1 MLKQK
6 IQVLFLSCLILVCT
20 VFTVHAET
28 AGRQLP
34 LDQEK
39 LQAVGKQDS
48 RGEAC
53 SCYALAYCRTIL
65 DGTVHSFSEYNQNG
79 DTEFNVLCVW
89 SKGGYASVTAESRQQ
104 VLQACYDSINAG
116 RPLILHVRTKYSQHW
131 VTVVGYRNVKNVKEM
146 TEENL
151 LIIDPLSGY
160 DGTLLVNPY
169 SLYDYRYIKTDKGSA
184 AACVTQT
191 EAAPENTPEAD
202 TPPADVPSA
211 DVPSVNVSEAGQ
223 EQLTGDADGNGSV
236 NAGDALLV
244 LKYAAQMTRLPD
256 RDMEKADV
264 NGDGVV
270 NAKDALEIL
279 RHSAKMADVFSK
291 DLQATCSSGISLP

>member
-6 IQVLFLSCLILVCT
+6 IQVLVLCCLILVCT
-20 VFTVHAET
+20 VFTVHAEA
-28 AGRQLP
+28 AGRLLP
-34 LDQEK
+34 LDREK

-48 RGEAC
+48 KGEAC

-79 DTEFNVLCVW
+79 NTEFNVLCVW
-89 SKGGYASVTAESRQQ
+89 SKGGYASVTAENRQQ

-116 RPLILHVRTKYSQHW
+116 RPLILHVKTKYSQHW
-131 VTVVGYRNVKNVKEM
+131 VTVVGYRNVEDVKEM

-160 DGTLLVNPY
+160 DGEVLVNPY

-184 AACVTQT
+184 VVSDSQT
-191 EAAPENTPEAD
+191 AAPSVNA
-202 TPPADVPSA
+202 PSA
-211 DVPSVNVSEAGQ
+211 DAPSVSVPETEQ
-223 EQLTGDADGNGSV
+223 KQLTGDVDGNKTV
-236 NAGDALLV
+236 NAADALMILRH
-244 LKYAAQMTRLPD
+244 AAQIVHLPE
-256 RDMEKADV
+256 RTMEISDV
-264 NGDGVV
+264 NGDGIV

-279 RHSAKMADVFSK
+279 QHSAKITDAFSK
-291 DLQATCSSGISLP
+291 NLRAIGSGGISYEYR